1 MEETTQVAA
10 FNTRI
15 EVDVAAARLADEG
28 IQSFI
33 TADNLGGTFPM
44 MQMVTGG
51 FKLHVLATEQ
61 ERAGEV
67 LAEEYEPIESRPT
80 PEQSR
85 LLGAARLLIST
96 RGTRLRLALFVLTI
110 VAVIVIA
117 WSTTQG
123 TL

>member
-1 MEETTQVAA
+1 MEDTTQVAA

-15 EVDVAAARLADEG
+15 EVDVAAARLADDG

-51 FKLHVLATEQ
+51 YKLHVLTTDEQ
-61 ERAGEV
+61 RAAEL
-67 LAEEYEPIESRPT
+67 LAEDEPMGSRST
-80 PEQSR
+80 PEESK
-85 LLGAARLLIST
+85 LLRTARLFLST
-96 RGTRLRLALFVLTI
+96 RGTRVRMTLAVLTI
-110 VAVIVIA
+110 VAVIVVV
-117 WSTTQG
+117 WSTTRG